1 MYKRYLEARLNMALD
16 ASPIVLLSGARQ
28 TGKTTLMKQVAALK
42 KFNYITFDD
51 MTLLAAAQRDP
62 VGFIEHQPKP
72 LIIDEVQRVA
82 EVALPIKVD
91 VDQRNVPGLYALT
104 GSANPLVMPK
114 LNDSLAG
121 RMIIL
126 NLWPLSRGE
135 ILGKK
140 ETFLDHIFDADW
152 TPGSTEKW
160 TRTEMLDAFII
171 GGYPRMQTLSAVMRR
186 EWCNS
191 HLMTILER
199 DVQDIANITRIKALP
214 GLMQILA
221 TRASNLLNVA
231 DVGRLALIP
240 YATLSAYLSIL
251 ESLFL
256 IVRQPA
262 WHINR
267 STRLVK
273 MPKIYLADTG
283 ILSYLLGVDQ
293 EMLSKNTLLVGQVLE
308 NFIVQEI
315 RKQTTWSLRQVR
327 LYHFRTHGGAEVD
340 MVLED
345 ASGKIVGIEVK
356 SSSTVTSDAF
366 RGLQVLEQEAGNLF
380 VRGIVFYTG
389 SSSAAFG
396 KNLFALPV
404 SALWS

>member
-404 SALWS
+404 STLWS